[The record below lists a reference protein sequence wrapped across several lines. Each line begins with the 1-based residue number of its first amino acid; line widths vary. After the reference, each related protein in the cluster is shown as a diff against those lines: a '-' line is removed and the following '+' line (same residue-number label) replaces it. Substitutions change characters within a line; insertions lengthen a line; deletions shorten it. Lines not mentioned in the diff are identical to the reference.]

1 MNINSVNNS
10 FCAVQGHKNSS
21 INSVPSFSCQKAQNI
36 EGTES
41 VYSRGKISIA
51 FASLAKIFQTH
62 NKSEEETAK
71 ELVPYVLDA
80 ACYRAGIINPKQVA
94 LTYRYGN
101 AQISEAEP
109 EIIEK
114 VKSNLQK
121 MGINEIN
128 ENNLKLFR
136 VADGDKERFVYK
148 RFSYYDETDK
158 KSIIFSQNGEMDYKV
173 AYMFS
178 AKGEILD
185 YYHTDIHNPDIWTV
199 L

>member
-1 MNINSVNNS
+1 MHINSVNS
-10 FCAVQGHKNSS
+10 SLCTVKGNSS
-21 INSVPSFSCQKAQNI
+21 INSAPAFSGKKDNTP

-41 VYSRGKISIA
+41 VYSSGKISRA

-109 EIIEK
+109 EIVEK

-158 KSIIFSQNGEMDYKV
+158 KSIIFSE
-173 AYMFS
+173 
-178 AKGEILD
+178 
-185 YYHTDIHNPDIWTV
+185 
-199 L
+199 